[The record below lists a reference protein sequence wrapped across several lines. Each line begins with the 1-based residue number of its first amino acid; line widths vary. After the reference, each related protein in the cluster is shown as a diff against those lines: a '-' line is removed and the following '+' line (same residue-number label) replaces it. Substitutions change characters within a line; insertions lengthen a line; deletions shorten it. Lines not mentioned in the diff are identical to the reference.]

1 MSMRKNI
8 HAVIMGLLIV
18 ALLWFVYQIFAIQK
32 KTEQYKDAVAAFV
45 GTVESKNYGEAL
57 SQLSR
62 LESYSL
68 SNSKLIEAKEVT
80 RILKGDLTSLE
91 NRQKALKLEPM
102 EFLTGYFNAQF
113 TPGTAYLVSHD
124 RDMMLEYETKAPE
137 IVRNYIIGNTFY
149 EYDGHGGID
158 YDKFIKISEDGNV
171 NYLSRTGKIGRIRV
185 YLNKV
190 EVFLQNVNGD
200 EIYEWGIWDI
210 ESSGINSTLYTS
222 RNGRAIDRVYEASGY
237 TKE

>member
-1 MSMRKNI
+1 MLMRKK

-32 KTEQYKDAVAAFV
+32 KTEQYKADVATFV
-45 GTVESKNYGEAL
+45 GAVESKNYSEAL

-68 SNSKLIEAKEVT
+68 SNSRLIEAKEVT
-80 RILKGDLTSLE
+80 RVLKGDLTSLE
-91 NRQKALKLEPM
+91 NRQKALGLDSS
-102 EFLTGYFNAQF
+102 EFLSNYFEGQY
-113 TPGTAYLVSHD
+113 TPVVTYLD
-124 RDMMLEYETKAPE
+124 RHNEDMMLEYETKAPE

-171 NYLSRTGKIGRIRV
+171 NYLSRTGKIGQIRV

-210 ESSGINSTLYTS
+210 ESSVIDSTLYTS